1 MQNILNMENKL
12 KEQLRFKMLGQLSD
26 ERTKEDINNA
36 YDVAVDFF
44 LSFLTFLRENYST
57 QKRLRRSDLED
68 NMWRLI
74 NTDSEY
80 TTEEVLNKF
89 LEEYEST
96 K

>member
-1 MQNILNMENKL
+1 MNKL
-12 KEQLRFKMLGQLSD
+12 KEQLRLRMLGQLSD
-26 ERTKEDINNA
+26 ERTKEDIDNA
-36 YDVAVDFF
+36 YSVAIDFS

-57 QKRLRRSDLED
+57 QKRLRRGDLED

-80 TTEEVLNKF
+80 STEGVLYKF
-89 LEEYEST
+89 LEEYD